1 MGGTATSCNDNNPC
15 TEDSCNPAT
24 GCQHAN
30 NTASCS
36 DGNACT
42 TGDTC
47 SGGSCVAGTP
57 TVCNDNNVCTD
68 DACNPATGACVYTND
83 NTNTCSDGNS
93 CTVGDACSAGACVA
107 GAPVVCNDSNAC
119 TDDACNPATGL
130 CVFTIDNTN
139 SCTDGNACTSDA
151 CVNGSCV
158 PTVLAPAEVT
168 GLLIDRRQPTKIM
181 WTAVPGALLYDLASS
196 TLSDLRLHGT
206 ATATCAKNDI
216 SGTTTND
223 NRSDPAIGDGY
234 YYMIRA
240 QSTCGSGTYGY
251 HTNGSERL
259 PTAACP

>member
-1 MGGTATSCNDNNPC
+1 
-15 TEDSCNPAT
+15 
-24 GCQHAN
+24 
-30 NTASCS
+30 
-36 DGNACT
+36 
-42 TGDTC
+42 
-47 SGGSCVAGTP
+47 
-57 TVCNDNNVCTD
+57 
-68 DACNPATGACVYTND
+68 
-83 NTNTCSDGNS
+83 
-93 CTVGDACSAGACVA
+93 
-107 GAPVVCNDSNAC
+107 
-119 TDDACNPATGL
+119 
-130 CVFTIDNTN
+130 
-139 SCTDGNACTSDA
+139 
-151 CVNGSCV
+151 
-158 PTVLAPAEVT
+158 
-168 GLLIDRRQPTKIM
+168 M